1 MAGLTAVLSAPA
13 ARAADGAGVAAG
25 AAAILL
31 PSEFGAAASD
41 PASPRLV
48 IGWSWQIPL
57 HWSPFSELEHH
68 RVVSTIDLLPRADGA
83 SWRGRLGYR
92 YDRNHVFGGAGV
104 GLDGVGVNLSPEI
117 GVKFAQIL
125 DEPRAGLEISLH
137 LLARAEIAPESG
149 RVRGATFL
157 LGWNLF

>member
-1 MAGLTAVLSAPA
+1 
-13 ARAADGAGVAAG
+13 
-25 AAAILL
+25 
-31 PSEFGAAASD
+31 
-41 PASPRLV
+41 
-48 IGWSWQIPL
+48 
-57 HWSPFSELEHH
+57 
-68 RVVSTIDLLPRADGA
+68 
-83 SWRGRLGYR
+83 
-92 YDRNHVFGGAGV
+92 VFGGAGV